1 MEKRTYLT
9 ITPDSRPD
17 ALRAAGKLAGG
28 DNALEYDRSQKLWFA
43 KDGADLEKITSWLPE
58 NAVAGNYQTTSD
70 LTPAQEFAEVLR
82 GAGFVLP
89 NGELPEMDGRRH
101 RASVEGDKSR
111 SEKSGVYQGFSDG
124 HPAGWYQNHRASED
138 KMNWKS
144 TGEYRSDPAQ
154 AMQQRALNAQKLW
167 DRQQEQQAIWD
178 KTAASVG
185 RQWQKMPP
193 ALADHPYLV
202 RKQVPAADGV
212 RQDRYGNLVIPLS
225 NLQGALRTVEYID
238 PDGKKNLK
246 KDAEKM
252 GNFFVFGGELQP
264 GKPVLYA
271 EGYATAGSLHLATGM
286 PVVMTVDAGNL
297 VTVSQNLKAAFPD
310 SPHIILGEDDFTKK
324 DNKGLNKA
332 REAAERIGAVYVI
345 PAFTDEERAQAFA
358 GTAAFSDF
366 NDIHVSRGLEAVRD
380 QLAPVLDPVAP
391 DWRLSLIQVAPSMK
405 DTDTLPAA
413 PATPVQENAHTE
425 QPPRPE
431 VPAATP
437 QAGDAPTAG
446 DTAAPS
452 ADSEHAVPLPRQQ
465 VGPDA
470 ESWVNVNA
478 QQARDL
484 ADQLKLTEQIEHLFA
499 EGKTVNEVQA
509 ALRDALTAIPG
520 EEQSGFIGQVR
531 ASLGIPSRATQEGEA
546 EFQAWRQQR
555 DTLPE
560 VAETT
565 LSVEIPVGG
574 APEQPAPAPGSV
586 TSGTED
592 ESIPSLA
599 SLLNPDVVDTPDA
612 PAETSPDHDNQETA
626 DATVTSPDDT
636 AETARAGDNL
646 ESRDIT
652 EAARV
657 IDTPD
662 ISDTAE
668 TPLPPDPTEEPE
680 QPLPQTDI
688 PDAGNRP
695 QAGKPGEGA
704 GQPDAAP
711 QEDGFRFT
719 YGGNV
724 SDLPPDA
731 PPLDLDKLLQ
741 QMTHRME
748 GQTWIYALNNE
759 DAFVHHIQSD
769 RFVMASPAASL
780 DDQRVLCAL
789 LTARDAAIS
798 GHRGGIEITGS
809 DAFKEKVLGL
819 IVAHNLDVRLSNPDQ
834 RAQLDTLRQ
843 ATVAPQDGLQ
853 MAQAVKATP
862 AKAAP
867 SPVQANPGP
876 SSPVTASDAPAT
888 TPPPA
893 ASTATVASQASQPEA
908 PVGKPEAGTRKRAP
922 WAEALTGRLLE
933 HGAAPYQFLK
943 ENNESYYVKMEMT
956 QGDKTSEKVFWGVEL
971 KQAMNGSDVEQNEM
985 IRLQFHGV
993 EPVTVNVPRRNEKG
1007 SITHYEEI
1015 STDRNKWSVQPAIDR
1030 DLLIAREAQ
1039 AVPPASLSAYDA
1051 NRFWQL
1057 QEQVVKQTGV
1067 SLVLAP
1073 ATGHELLYLSPDG
1086 KGQPVPA
1093 SPPENV
1099 PVPAVSN
1106 AAGSVVMHSRDSGGE
1121 LLMHLVKAHGD
1132 YLQGVVK
1139 HNDQYQHV
1147 LGKLCSAQDGATY
1160 LALNTLSAQ
1169 DQLTPLGKGEPVNQV
1184 KNGEAHFDSFVFKL
1198 KGDNPQFAVPLH
1210 KPEKIPAGLHEKLG
1224 FTQRYTAPK
1233 AEQPEPAPVPRPQA
1247 QPTMQPG

>member
-43 KDGADLEKITSWLPE
+43 KDGADLEKIKSWLPE

-82 GAGFVLP
+82 EAGFVLP

-101 RASVEGDKSR
+101 RATVEGDKSR

-124 HPAGWYQNHRASED
+124 HPAGWYQNHRASEA
-138 KMNWKS
+138 KVNWKS
-144 TGEYRSDPAQ
+144 SGEYRTDPAV
-154 AMQQRALNAQKLW
+154 AMQQRALTAQKLW
-167 DRQQEQQAIWD
+167 DRQQEQRATWD
-178 KTAASVG
+178 KTAASVD

-193 ALADHPYLV
+193 APADHPYLV

-238 PDGKKNLK
+238 PAGKKNLK

-252 GNFFVFGGELQP
+252 GNFFVFGGDLKP

-297 VTVSQNLKAAFPD
+297 VTVSQSLKAAFPD

-366 NDIHVSRGLEAVRD
+366 NDIHVSRGLDAVRD

-391 DWRLSLIQVAPSMK
+391 DWRPSLIQVAPSMK
-405 DTDTLPAA
+405 DTDTTPPA
-413 PATPVQENAHTE
+413 PATPVQENAQTE

-431 VPAATP
+431 APAAT
-437 QAGDAPTAG
+437 DTPTAG
-446 DTAAPS
+446 DTA
-452 ADSEHAVPLPRQQ
+452 VPLAREQ

-470 ESWVNVNA
+470 EGWVNVNA

-509 ALRDALTAIPG
+509 TLRDALTAIPG

-555 DTLPE
+555 DTLPD
-560 VAETT
+560 VDETT
-565 LSVEIPVGG
+565 LSVEIPVEG
-574 APEQPAPAPGSV
+574 APEQPAPAPGIV

-592 ESIPSLA
+592 EPIPSLA
-599 SLLNPDVVDTPDA
+599 SLLTPEPTDAPDA
-612 PAETSPDHDNQETA
+612 PAETSPDHDIPGVNDIA
-626 DATVTSPDDT
+626 DVTLASPDDT
-636 AETARAGDNL
+636 NETALA
-646 ESRDIT
+646 SDIVQ
-652 EAARV
+652 APPV
-657 IDTPD
+657 IETPPV
-662 ISDTAE
+662 SDTAE
-668 TPLPPDPTEEPE
+668 APLPSGSEEEPE
-680 QPLPQTDI
+680 QPLPQTEI
-688 PDAGNRP
+688 PDTGDRP
-695 QAGKPGEGA
+695 QASQAREDA

-731 PPLDLDKLLQ
+731 PPLDLDTLLQ

-748 GQTWIYALNNE
+748 GNTWIYAHNNE
-759 DAFVHHIQSD
+759 DAFVHHLQSD

-780 DDQRVLCAL
+780 DDQKVLCAL

-809 DAFKEKVLGL
+809 EAFKEKVLGL
-819 IVAHNLDVRLSNPDQ
+819 IVAHNLDVRLSNPNQ

-843 ATVAPQDGLQ
+843 ATAAPQDGLQ
-853 MAQAVKATP
+853 MAQPAKATP

-876 SSPVTASDAPAT
+876 SSPVTASAAPVT
-888 TPPPA
+888 TSPA
-893 ASTATVASQASQPEA
+893 ASAATVVAQASQPDA
-908 PVGKPEAGTRKRAP
+908 PAGKPQAGTRKRAP
-922 WAEALTGRLLE
+922 WAEALTGRLIE
-933 HGAAPYQFLK
+933 HGAAPYQFLQ
-943 ENNESYYVKMEMT
+943 ENSESYYVKMEMT

-971 KQAMNGSDVEQNEM
+971 KQAMSGSAVAQNEM

-993 EPVTVNVPRRNEKG
+993 EPVTINVPRRDDKG
-1007 SITHYEEI
+1007 TITHYEEI
-1015 STDRNKWSVQPAIDR
+1015 STDKNKWSVQPAIDR

-1067 SLVLAP
+1067 SLTLAP

-1099 PVPAVSN
+1099 PVPVVSN
-1106 AAGSVVMHSRDSGGE
+1106 AAGSVVMHASDSGGA

-1147 LGKLCSAQDGATY
+1147 LGKLCAAQDGATY

-1198 KGDNPQFAVPLH
+1198 KGDSPQFAVPLH

>member
-9 ITPDSRPD
+9 ITPDSRPA
-17 ALRAAGKLAGG
+17 ALRAAGKLASGE
-28 DNALEYDRSQKLWFA
+28 NALEYDRSQKLWFA
-43 KDGADLEKITSWLPE
+43 REGADLERVKTWLPE
-58 NAVAGNYQTTSD
+58 NTVSGHYQTTAD

-101 RASVEGDKSR
+101 RAMVEGDKSR

-167 DRQQEQQAIWD
+167 DRQQEQQATWD

-193 ALADHPYLV
+193 APADHPYLL

-297 VTVSQNLKAAFPD
+297 VTVSQSLKAAFPD

-391 DWRLSLIQVAPSMK
+391 DWRLSLLQVAPSMK
-405 DTDTLPAA
+405 DSDT
-413 PATPVQENAHTE
+413 
-425 QPPRPE
+425 
-431 VPAATP
+431 TP
-437 QAGDAPTAG
+437 QASDAPTAG

-452 ADSEHAVPLPRQQ
+452 ADSEHTISLARQQ

-470 ESWVNVNA
+470 EGWANVNA

-555 DTLPE
+555 DTPPD

-565 LSVEIPVGG
+565 LSVGVPVGG
-574 APEQPAPAPGSV
+574 TPEQPAPAPEIV
-586 TSGTED
+586 TPGTED

-599 SLLNPDVVDTPDA
+599 SLLNPDVAAPPDA
-612 PAETSPDHDNQETA
+612 PAETSPDYDIQGVNETD
-626 DATVTSPDDT
+626 DATLTSPDAT
-636 AETARAGDNL
+636 AETVLAGDNP
-646 ESRDIT
+646 ESRDT
-652 EAARV
+652 AQAAPA
-657 IDTPD
+657 IDTPPVN
-662 ISDTAE
+662 DTAE
-668 TPLPPDPTEEPE
+668 TPLPPGSAEEPE

-688 PDAGNRP
+688 PDAGDRA

-704 GQPDAAP
+704 GQPDAPP

-719 YGGNV
+719 WGGNV
-724 SDLPPDA
+724 SDLPPDT

-748 GQTWIYALNNE
+748 GQTWIYALHNE
-759 DAFVHHIQSD
+759 DAFVHHIKSD

-780 DDQRVLCAL
+780 DDQKVLCAL

-853 MAQAVKATP
+853 MAQPAKATP

-867 SPVQANPGP
+867 SPGQANPEP
-876 SSPVTASDAPAT
+876 SSPVTASAAPAT
-888 TPPPA
+888 TSPPA
-893 ASTATVASQASQPEA
+893 ASTATVAAQASQPEA
-908 PVGKPEAGTRKRAP
+908 PAGKHEAGTRKRAP

-933 HGAAPYQFLK
+933 HGAAPYQFQK
-943 ENNESYYVKMEMT
+943 ENSESYYVKMEMT
-956 QGDKTSEKVFWGVEL
+956 QGDNTREKVFWGVEL
-971 KQAMNGSDVEQNEM
+971 KQAMSGSDVAQNEM

-993 EPVTVNVPRRNEKG
+993 EPVTVNVPRRDEKG
-1007 SITHYEEI
+1007 IITHYEEI

-1067 SLVLAP
+1067 SLALAP

-1093 SPPENV
+1093 SPPDNV
-1099 PVPAVSN
+1099 PVPVVSN
-1106 AAGSVVMHSRDSGGE
+1106 AAGSVVMHARDGGGE

-1147 LGKLCSAQDGATY
+1147 LGKLCTALDGATY
-1160 LALNTLSAQ
+1160 LALNSLSAQ

-1184 KNGEAHFDSFVFKL
+1184 KNGEAHFDTFVFKL